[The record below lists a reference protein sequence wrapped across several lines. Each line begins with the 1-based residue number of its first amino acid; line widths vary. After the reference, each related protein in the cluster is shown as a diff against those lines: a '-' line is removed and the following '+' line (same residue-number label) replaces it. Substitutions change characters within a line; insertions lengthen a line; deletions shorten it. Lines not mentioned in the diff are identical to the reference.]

1 MNSLR
6 SGTSFA
12 FAIACLVIGA
22 PTALGKTFAG
32 YECTDDCSG
41 HIAGYRW
48 AQEHDIDDPEDCG
61 GKSESF
67 IEGCRAYA
75 EGKSPDIKEDDDDD
89 DDPPA
94 R

>member
-1 MNSLR
+1 MNWFKS
-6 SGTSFA
+6 STSFA
-12 FAIACLVIGA
+12 FAIACLIVCA

-48 AQEHDIDDPEDCG
+48 AQQHDIVDPGDCDG
-61 GKSESF
+61 NSESF
-67 IEGCRAYA
+67 IEGYMAYA
-75 EGKSPDIKEDDDDD
+75 EGDSPDIEDDDNDE
-89 DDPPA
+89 DPPA